1 MSNHIYGGVSA
12 RTVQRRQRPVRR
24 EGPRQER
31 RPPVGCGGEAA
42 AVELEALLE
51 ETCGAAEAKRG
62 EVRV

>member
-12 RTVQRRQRPVRR
+12 RTVQRR